1 MISTAPSPITVP
13 EVRPSDPTS
22 GPLDYIS
29 ASRLRCY
36 QTCRRQFYYRY
47 IERIPTIVSPALHVG
62 KTVHHV
68 LQKWNLRRW
77 RGEPCDADD
86 LRGCFQDYW
95 IQKQPNEGIDW
106 GNKEEA
112 EKDKAWAMLE
122 HYLAHTPIPKEE
134 RPDAVEVVVERDL
147 MASGLPP
154 IKGVIDLVR
163 SNGII
168 VDFKTTARTPDPST
182 APHLNSL
189 QMGIYALLYREATS
203 KTEKGIELHF
213 LVKTKTPKLV
223 VLPLDPL
230 TPERTRGL
238 MRQIESYVSGVS
250 DEDFVPSP
258 GQHCSWCDY
267 LDRCKAHP

>member
-1 MISTAPSPITVP
+1 MISTAPSPTTIP
-13 EVRPSDPTS
+13 EVSPSDPTS

-29 ASRLRCY
+29 ASRIRCF
-36 QTCRRQFYYRY
+36 QTCRRQFFFRY
-47 IERIPTIVSPALHVG
+47 VERIPTTVSPALHIG

-68 LQKWNLRRW
+68 LQKWNLARW
-77 RGEPCDADD
+77 REEPCEADD

-95 IQKQPNEGIDW
+95 IMKQPNEGIDW

-112 EKDKAWAMLE
+112 EKDKAWAMLV
-122 HYLAHTPIPKEE
+122 HYLDHTPIPKEE

-267 LDRCKAHP
+267 FDRCKAHP